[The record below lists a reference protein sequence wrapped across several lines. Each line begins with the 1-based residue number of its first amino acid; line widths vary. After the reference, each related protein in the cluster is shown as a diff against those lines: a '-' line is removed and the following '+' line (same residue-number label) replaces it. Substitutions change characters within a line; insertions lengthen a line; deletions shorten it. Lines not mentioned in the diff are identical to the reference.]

1 MCIVHVLRL
10 YDIQNDMRNFTLTA
24 IWRSF
29 CLLLALLSLRWH
41 AQANQL
47 QRKPTLLH
55 GVPLALYGSHSSKLF
70 SFLTQFLF
78 FLDHISDLLNNLCI
92 CWCNFV
98 VVFPRIWKY
107 QCQRQLQLNW
117 VRDTKV
123 YLRFPQWTDLKCHKN
138 IIFNKKVA
146 LIYALKY
153 KFDCQTFS
161 LCTVCSF
168 VMLQKKGDM
177 QDNITHNMQISGLQI
192 RDWTLSTDPIKTNFM
207 AILIDSE
214 IFCVQSRQFV
224 LRSTLKESYAAGKM
238 EWVHPL
244 RNKAVISQ
252 FYGNLPFRYCYL

>member
-1 MCIVHVLRL
+1 
-10 YDIQNDMRNFTLTA
+10 MRNFTLTA
-24 IWRSF
+24 IWSSF

-55 GVPLALYGSHSSKLF
+55 GVPLALYGSNSSKLF
-70 SFLTQFLF
+70 SFLTEFLF

-117 VRDTKV
+117 VRGRNT
-123 YLRFPQWTDLKCHKN
+123 LKCISDFLNELTWNAIK
-138 IIFNKKVA
+138 ISYLIKKLLWFMLWNTNLIVRPFVYVQYAA
-146 LIYALKY
+146 LSC
-153 KFDCQTFS
+153 F
-161 LCTVCSF
+161 
-168 VMLQKKGDM
+168 KKGDM

-224 LRSTLKESYAAGKM
+224 LRSTLKESYAAAKM

-244 RNKAVISQ
+244 RNKAVISK